1 MLKVVEIYD
10 SIMGEGIQIG
20 IPMTFVRLAGCNLR
34 CTWCDTPQGFTEG
47 TAMDEKAILELCK
60 SNTWICQTGGE
71 PLLQNVGPLIQQLQ
85 ENGHLVAVETN
96 GTVGP
101 QDILDKWYEFDFW
114 TISPKLSNS
123 GMKDH
128 LSLETLTKL
137 YHYAWDYDMQLK
149 FVVETKEDII
159 EVRDLLTAL
168 KEHLHRDISCPVV
181 IQPQVKTQ
189 RIPAD
194 QLAYYFERL
203 KFLSL
208 EATEILANY
217 DVRVL
222 PQLHKLMYVR

>member
-10 SIMGEGIQIG
+10 SIQGEGIQIG
-20 IPMTFVRLAGCNLR
+20 MPMTFVRLAGCKLKGI
-34 CTWCDTPQGFTEG
+34 WCDTPQGFTEG
-47 TAMDEKAILELCK
+47 TAMEEKAILELCK
-60 SNTWICQTGGE
+60 STWVCTTGGE
-71 PLLQNVGPLIQQLQ
+71 PLLQNVEKLIKPLQ

-128 LSLETLTKL
+128 LNLETLTRL
-137 YHYAWDYDMQLK
+137 YQYAWDYDMQLK

-159 EVRDLLTAL
+159 EVRGVLTEL
-168 KEHLHRDISCPVV
+168 KEHLHREISCPVV
-181 IQPQVKTQ
+181 IQPQIRTQ
-189 RIPAD
+189 KIPVE
-194 QLAYYFERL
+194 QLSYYFERL
-203 KFLSL
+203 RFL
-208 EATEILANY
+208 AIDANEILANY

-222 PQLHKLMYVR
+222 PQLHKLMNVR

>member
-1 MLKVVEIYD
+1 MLKVVEIFD

-20 IPMTFVRLAGCNLR
+20 IPMTFVRLAGCNLK
-34 CTWCDTPQGFTEG
+34 CIWCDTPQGFTEG
-47 TAMDEKAILELCK
+47 TAMEEKAILELCK
-60 SNTWICQTGGE
+60 SAWVCLTGGE
-71 PLLQNVGPLIQQLQ
+71 PLLQNVEKLIKQSQ

-101 QDILDKWYEFDFW
+101 QYVLGKWYEFDFW

-137 YHYAWDYDMQLK
+137 YQYAWDYDMQLK

-159 EVRDLLTAL
+159 EVRDFLTEL
-168 KEHLHRDISCPVV
+168 KESLHRDISCPVV

-189 RIPAD
+189 RIPVEH
-194 QLAYYFERL
+194 LSYYFERL
-203 KFLSL
+203 RFLTL
-208 EATEILANY
+208 DANEILTNY

-222 PQLHKLMYVR
+222 PQLHKLMNVR